1 MNKGK
6 TNGRDY
12 STLSSHK
19 RELCFTLCVYFTY
32 YVVYGCCFCCF
43 CSCCFRL
50 YFRQSKGRFLR
61 YLSTIKVLYYVDER
75 SNLTKDFRMISSIMT
90 LSLTTP
96 RSQLEKRRLSVYHQ
110 SNIVQNITVRITHI
124 LTNSTDK
131 LIRRFGFYKRGKVLT
146 RMVKACLINNEYS
159 HCPNDYKMIMVT
171 SVPFCEF
178 HEIRN

>member
-1 MNKGK
+1 MRFNTMRKWTERVEGTMRRKNRRAGSNWTIGWMNKWK

-32 YVVYGCCFCCF
+32 YVVYGCCFC
-43 CSCCFRL
+43 SCCFCL
-50 YFRQSKGRFLR
+50 FFRQSKGRFLR

-96 RSQLEKRRLSVYHQ
+96 RSQLEKRRLSPIEHCSKYHRKDHTHTHKFDWQINTKIWILQAGRGINADGQ
-110 SNIVQNITVRITHI
+110 SLFV
-124 LTNSTDK
+124 
-131 LIRRFGFYKRGKVLT
+131 
-146 RMVKACLINNEYS
+146 
-159 HCPNDYKMIMVT
+159 
-171 SVPFCEF
+171 
-178 HEIRN
+178 